1 MQHLAVRSDRLLPIW
16 AKDKYV
22 LKLEMQCPVCGSVSY
37 QLWSPILE
45 KEKSSTVNQ
54 MRWLTAYL
62 EKNLHSRREHSSRL
76 VFNTRQLQFC
86 SGLNFWGVFAVFR
99 RTT

>member
-1 MQHLAVRSDRLLPIW
+1 MQHLVVRSDRLLPTW

-22 LKLEMQCPVCGSVSY
+22 LKLEMQCPVCGSASY

-54 MRWLTAYL
+54 MRWLAAYL
-62 EKNLHSRREHSSRL
+62 EKACVRDGGAHPDWFLTPDN
-76 VFNTRQLQFC
+76 FN
-86 SGLNFWGVFAVFR
+86 SA
-99 RTT
+99 